1 MTEEKLAYVN
11 RLNREI
17 REIESLL
24 SHDFIGFYAHNRD
37 TANVEY
43 RFCEITMNEVLK
55 TLNDRLEILKKEFEE
70 L

>member
-17 REIESLL
+17 REMESLL
-24 SHDFIGFYAHNRD
+24 SHDVIGFYAYNRD
-37 TANVEY
+37 TATVEY
-43 RFCEITMNEVLK
+43 RFSEITTNEVLK
-55 TLNDRLEILKKEFEE
+55 TLNDRLEIMKKEFEE

>member
-17 REIESLL
+17 REMESLL
-24 SHDFIGFYAHNRD
+24 SHDVIGFYAYNRD
-37 TANVEY
+37 TATVEY
-43 RFCEITMNEVLK
+43 RFSEITTNEVLK
-55 TLNDRLEILKKEFEE
+55 TLNGRLEILKKEFEE

>member
-17 REIESLL
+17 REMESLL
-24 SHDFIGFYAHNRD
+24 SHDVIGFYAYNRD
-37 TANVEY
+37 TATVEY
-43 RFCEITMNEVLK
+43 RFSEITTNEVLK

>member
-1 MTEEKLAYVN
+1 MTEEKLNKAN
-11 RLNREI
+11 ELNREI

-43 RFCEITMNEVLK
+43 HFCEITMNEVLK

>member
-11 RLNREI
+11 RLNSEI
-17 REIESLL
+17 REMESLL
-24 SHDFIGFYAHNRD
+24 SHDVIGFYAYNRD
-37 TANVEY
+37 TATVEY
-43 RFCEITMNEVLK
+43 RFSEITTNEVLK

>member
-17 REIESLL
+17 REMESLL
-24 SHDFIGFYAHNRD
+24 SHEVIGFYAYNRD
-37 TANVEY
+37 TATVEY
-43 RFCEITMNEVLK
+43 RLSEITTNEVLK